1 MRTCLFCCIF
11 LSVFTI
17 ATARQALDT
26 TEVVTIG
33 GIKQYITVK
42 GKDRSKP
49 VLLFLHGGPGGSVMA
64 YAHKFSARL
73 EEHFVVVHWDQRET
87 GKTLELNAS
96 PVPLTLALFEQ
107 DTHEL
112 MQLLLKKFHQTK
124 LYLAGHSWGT
134 VLCFSMARHHP
145 ELLYACIA
153 ISPVINQ
160 LESERIVLGLM
171 KDKALQEKAEEAITQ
186 LSKVTIPFQNG
197 DEIYYHRRWL
207 MYYFNGVKDVDAKLP
222 KSYVLSWAERWLAV
236 WNEASAINLPE
247 VAPALNC
254 PVYLLTG
261 RNDYQTNFAITE
273 QYYTKLIAPKKQL
286 FWFEH
291 TAHSVP
297 SSQPKL
303 LQDIIVNKI
312 LPDALPVV
320 EQPALVK

>member
-1 MRTCLFCCIF
+1 M
-11 LSVFTI
+11 

-26 TEVVTIG
+26 AEVVTIG
-33 GIKQYITVK
+33 GIKQFITIK

-49 VLLFLHGGPGGSVMA
+49 VLLFLHGGPGGSVLS
-64 YAHKFSARL
+64 YAHKFSAAL

-107 DTHEL
+107 DTYEL
-112 MQLLLKKFHQTK
+112 MQLLLKRFSQTK

-134 VLCFSMARHHP
+134 VLCFSMARYYP
-145 ELLYACIA
+145 DLLYASIA

-171 KDKALQEKAEEAITQ
+171 KEKALKEKNEEAITQ

-207 MYYFNGVKDVDAKLP
+207 MYYFNGVKNVDEKLP
-222 KSYVLSWAERWLAV
+222 RSYVLWWAERWLAV
-236 WNEASAINLPE
+236 WNEASAINLLE
-247 VAPALNC
+247 VAPALSC
-254 PVYLLTG
+254 PLYLLTG
-261 RNDYQTNFAITE
+261 RDDYQTNFGITE
-273 QYYTKLIAPKKQL
+273 QYYTKLTAPKKQL

-303 LQDIIVNKI
+303 LQDIIINKI
-312 LPDALPVV
+312 LPETFRAAD
-320 EQPALVK
+320 QPALVK